1 MKSKF
6 GVLIRLIVLM
16 GFLFSLTGGIAK
28 KVQAATCAW
37 EGDNGVDWA
46 VPENWS
52 CGHVPTTSDDV
63 TIPDVV
69 VNPIINAH
77 TTGVDVNSI
86 SIASGGVLTINATQ
100 NSLIIYTSS
109 SFTNNGEIVI
119 NGVNDGSCGLGINS
133 PGFANNGIVT
143 INTGYLSLVR
153 GGTHTGNFVG
163 EPGTALSFSNQWPDQ
178 TWNFTADSLIQIPI
192 IILNGSG
199 STTMNIEGEFS
210 PGMVL
215 DNDGYLSIMSSATI
229 NLNTNDV
236 FMPPKVSAYGT
247 LNLPD
252 NKLDIQDLVVGGGGQ
267 LHNTH
272 TLNIIHSLE
281 LKGGTLS
288 GAGDV
293 IVPITASSFSIRGGT
308 ISDKELSNN
317 ATANW
322 KTGNLTLSNSAVF
335 VNNGTFNANATTTMT
350 GSVTADFVNNGTF
363 IKNTTDTTTTMN
375 VPFTNNGSIEVNA
388 GELIFQQ
395 GIQNGT
401 NVEIDLG
408 GGTLDPGDTLTLA
421 EGDNLIGSGVLSSS
435 LVNGGLVSP
444 GESPGTITVNVDYT
458 QEATGTLEIELG
470 GTESET
476 QYDQLIVTGAA
487 ALDGTLNISLIDE
500 FSPRL
505 GDSFTIL
512 TYGEHTG
519 SFNSVN
525 LPTLVPGLDWNTQ
538 YGDNSMVLEVLQTG
552 GSVSGIVTY
561 IGDLPG
567 TTPIE
572 VNAHLTLESEPIA
585 QSEDITSGETYFIGG
600 LEDGYYYISALI
612 DSGNDGGPPSPN
624 DPFAWYDKDGDG
636 TPDQVQVQSTAPTTD
651 IDFILDDPNLIFLPL
666 ILR

>member
-16 GFLFSLTGGIAK
+16 GFLFSLTGGMAK
-28 KVQAATCAW
+28 KVQAATCTW

-252 NKLDIQDLVVGGGGQ
+252 NMLDIQDLEVGVGGQ
-267 LHNTH
+267 LHNTQ
-272 TLNIIHSLE
+272 TLNIINSLE
-281 LKGGTLS
+281 LKGGTLW

-335 VNNGTFNANATTTMT
+335 ENNGTFNANATTTMT

-487 ALDGTLNISLIDE
+487 HLNGTLEVHLLNSFTPALNHTFTIMTYESHTGRFENVRLPDLPAGFGWKIEYGTTDLVLSVVDASGSIQGTITCN
-500 FSPRL
+500 SPHTVFVDL
-505 GDSFTIL
+505 YVDNTNPPPEASTHIACGDS
-512 TYGEHTG
+512 Y
-519 SFNSVN
+519 SF
-525 LPTLVPGLDWNTQ
+525 D
-538 YGDNSMVLEVLQTG
+538 
-552 GSVSGIVTY
+552 
-561 IGDLPG
+561 DLPNG
-567 TTPIE
+567 TYYVGAWID
-572 VNAHLTLESEPIA
+572 LDESG
-585 QSEDITSGETYFIGG
+585 D
-600 LEDGYYYISALI
+600 
-612 DSGNDGGPPSPN
+612 GPP
-624 DPFAWYDKDGDG
+624 DEGEPFAWYGDPTSVIIIDGE
-636 TPDQVQVQSTAPTTD
+636 TKVD
-651 IDFILDDPNLIFLPL
+651 IDITIEGGGYTLFLPL